1 MLEVFHKIVKM
12 AYCRKCGGK
21 HMADVEVT
29 AKEYGPDNTFISY
42 KTLSCPCYGQPKAHN
57 PINPVGPDG
66 SKQGTQMQIL

>member
-1 MLEVFHKIVKM
+1 
-12 AYCRKCGGK
+12 
-21 HMADVEVT
+21 MADVEVT